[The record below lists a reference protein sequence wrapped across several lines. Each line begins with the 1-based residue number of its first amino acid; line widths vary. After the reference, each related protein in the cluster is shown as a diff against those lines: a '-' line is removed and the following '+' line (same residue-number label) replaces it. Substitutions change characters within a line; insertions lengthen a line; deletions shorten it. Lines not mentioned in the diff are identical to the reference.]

1 MWHLQ
6 WLHWFLHEFVL
17 FVNFASMMFTMF
29 GSHNVICYWMIWF
42 SFTVVYSSHS
52 YVRDIA
58 SVLAE
63 RLALTWNSICS
74 SIVLVYHNYIYC
86 YHCCGKWRY
95 IYIYVFFSECSHKTC
110 VRVWALLLC
119 RNVLKCWLE
128 RRVDCGSY
136 VELSWSDRSPVE
148 VISTTLRLKFMNSS
162 FI

>member
-6 WLHWFLHEFVL
+6 WLHWFVHEFVL

-58 SVLAE
+58 SMLAE

-74 SIVLVYHNYIYC
+74 SIVLVHHNYIYC

-95 IYIYVFFSECSHKTC
+95 MYFSRSAVIKRVFVYGHCCFAVMC
-110 VRVWALLLC
+110 W
-119 RNVLKCWLE
+119 NVGLNG
-128 RRVDCGSY
+128 RVDCGSY
-136 VELSWSDRSPVE
+136 VELSWSDRSPAK
-148 VISTTLRLKFMNSS
+148 VINTALRLKLMNSL